1 MSDPDYNNN
10 NPFIREVDLIGGP
23 SLDWHNEQD
32 ALSEFFEI
40 NSTGEESEGL
50 DFWEIQDAI
59 EESKER
65 NSNHD

>member
-10 NPFIREVDLIGGP
+10 NPFIREVDLIGRP
-23 SLDWHNEQD
+23 SSDWNREQD

-40 NSTGEESEGL
+40 NSTGEEREGL
-50 DFWEIQDAI
+50 GFWEIQDAI

-65 NSNHD
+65 NSNYD